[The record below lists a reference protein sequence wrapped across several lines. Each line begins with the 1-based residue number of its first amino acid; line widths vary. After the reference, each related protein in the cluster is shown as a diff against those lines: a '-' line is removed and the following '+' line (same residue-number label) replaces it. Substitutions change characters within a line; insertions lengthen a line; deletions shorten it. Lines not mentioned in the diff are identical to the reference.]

1 MDGSVHQEL
10 ESIASLNKSLSRDID
25 DIKLAHAA
33 LLEQNARL
41 ERDAAGDPLPDVNAC
56 VTRYARNHWPGD
68 PDGQEAT
75 SVGCAQARSETG

>member
-1 MDGSVHQEL
+1 MDGSVYQEL

-41 ERDAAGDPLPDVNAC
+41 ERDAAGDPLPDVDAC
-56 VTRYARNHWPGD
+56 MARCTRNQLAKG
-68 PDGQEAT
+68 A
-75 SVGCAQARSETG
+75 